1 MTTTA
6 HPGPLRLLVIQP
18 TPYCNLDCDYCYLP
32 NRDDRRRLSLDVLD
46 RALHRVLSSDFIGES
61 FTLLW
66 HAGEPLTMPA
76 SFYDAATERI
86 QAALAQ
92 HGLPLDTIS
101 QSLQT
106 NGIGISKN
114 WCECLQR
121 NDIHVGVSLD
131 GPAFLHDLHRRTR
144 THQPS
149 HAAVMRG
156 IHLLQEHGIPFNVI
170 TVLSDASLD
179 HADALY
185 DFYAENGIRR
195 VGFNMEE
202 TEGVNHHSSLDQPG
216 TEERYRSF
224 MRRFWHRCALEPGR
238 VMVREFEGLTSLI
251 ASDERLLGTD
261 MNQPFAIVNIDAQ
274 GNISTFDPEL
284 LSVSTDRFGDFIFGN
299 VFDSSLA
306 AILDTQKFKVIQQ
319 EIAAGVEA
327 CRASCDHFGICGGG
341 AGSNKYWEHG
351 RFDGTET
358 QHCRYRVKLV
368 AEVVLSGMESALGL
382 TEPVPGPPTRPASPA
397 GGAVLQAAGCSTSSG
412 PADGH
417 GSARPA

>member
-1 MTTTA
+1 MTITA
-6 HPGPLRLLVIQP
+6 PTGPLRLLVIQP

-32 NRDDRRRLSLDVLD
+32 NRDDRQRLSLEILD
-46 RALHRVLSSDFIGES
+46 RALDRVLSSPFVGQS

-66 HAGEPLTMPA
+66 HAGEPLTVPPT
-76 SFYDAATERI
+76 FYDAATERI
-86 QAALAQ
+86 QAALARHQ
-92 HGLPLDTIS
+92 LPLDTIS

-106 NGIGISKN
+106 NGIGISKQ
-114 WCECLQR
+114 WCACLQR

-144 THQPS
+144 TDKPS

-156 IHLLQEHGIPFNVI
+156 IQLLQEHNIPFNVI

-185 DFYAENGIRR
+185 DFYAENNIRR

-202 TEGVNHHSSLDQPG
+202 TEGVNEHSSLDQPG
-216 TEERYRSF
+216 SDERYVSF
-224 MRRFWHRCALEPGR
+224 LSRFWQRCTMEPGR

-251 ASDERLLGTD
+251 SADERLRSTD
-261 MNQPFAIVNIDAQ
+261 MNQPFAIVNIDVQ

-299 VFDSSLA
+299 VFDTSLA
-306 AILDTQKFKVIQQ
+306 AILETPKFNLIQR

-327 CRASCDHFGICGGG
+327 CRASCEHFGICGGG

-368 AEVVLSGMESALGL
+368 ADVVLSGMEAALGL
-382 TEPVPGPPTRPASPA
+382 TAAAPG
-397 GGAVLQAAGCSTSSG
+397 
-412 PADGH
+412 
-417 GSARPA
+417 